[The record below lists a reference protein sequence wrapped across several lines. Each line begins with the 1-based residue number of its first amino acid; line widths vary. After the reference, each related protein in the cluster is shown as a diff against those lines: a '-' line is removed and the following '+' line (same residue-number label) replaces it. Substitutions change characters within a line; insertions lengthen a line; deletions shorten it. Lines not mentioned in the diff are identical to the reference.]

1 MGIVEREL
9 AAFELSDGTQ
19 CRIELNR
26 NERVHLHV
34 GSVRMDLTVDELE
47 QFARVVSDARSELE
61 AVKEI
66 QR

>member
-9 AAFELSDGTQ
+9 AAFELSDDTQ

-26 NERVHLHV
+26 NGRVHLHV
-34 GSVRMDLTVDELE
+34 GAVRMDLTVDELE
-47 QFARVVSDARSELE
+47 QFTQIVSDARSELE

-66 QR
+66 E